1 MSRIAGLS
9 LVIAVSVAGL
19 PAGARAQSLN
29 PTERRIAAWI
39 DAHAGEAVDLLRR
52 VVDINSGTMN
62 FEGVRQV
69 GAVFRERLDTLG
81 FRTTWIPG
89 DAVGRAGHLFG
100 ERTGTRGRRLL
111 LIGHLDTVFEMDSPF
126 QRFERIDD
134 STARGPGI
142 IDMKGGDVIIILA
155 LQALQSVGALDGT
168 QIVVA
173 FTGDEEAP
181 GDPLEVTR
189 RELIDVAKR
198 SDVALGFE
206 DGDGDPAT
214 VAVNRR
220 GFTGW
225 VLSSKGVPAHSSQIF
240 REDVG
245 SGAIYEVA
253 RALSIFHDRL
263 SGEPLLTFNP
273 GVLLGG
279 TTLDFDTVQ
288 SRGTAFGKTNVV
300 AEHAV
305 VTGDLRTIS
314 NEQRERAKAM
324 MLEIV
329 AASLPRTSSSITFRD
344 SYPPMAPTPGNR
356 ALLAKLDSISRA
368 LGTGEVSA
376 SDPQRLGA
384 ADVSFASPHVAAS
397 LDGLGLAGRD
407 DHTVN
412 ETADL
417 QAMSALARRAAILLY
432 RLTR

>member
-1 MSRIAGLS
+1 MAAA
-9 LVIAVSVAGL
+9 AVAP
-19 PAGARAQSLN
+19 PARLQAQSLDA
-29 PTERRIAAWI
+29 TELRIAAWV
-39 DAHAGEAVDLLRR
+39 DAHVPEALDLLQQ
-52 VVDINSGTMN
+52 VVDVNSGTMN
-62 FEGVRQV
+62 FDGVRHV
-69 GAVFRERLDTLG
+69 GALFRDRFEKLG
-81 FRTTWIPG
+81 FRTAWIPG
-89 DAVGRAGHLFG
+89 DAVGRAGHLFA
-100 ERTGTRGRRLL
+100 ERTGTRGQRLL
-111 LIGHLDTVFEMDSPF
+111 LIGHLDTVFEKDSPF
-126 QRFERIDD
+126 QRFERIDS

-142 IDMKGGDVIIILA
+142 IDMKGGDVIIVLA
-155 LQALQSVGALDGT
+155 LQALQAAGVLDGS

-189 RELIDVAKR
+189 RELINVAQR

-225 VLSSKGVPAHSSQIF
+225 VLSSTGVPAHSSQIF

-245 SGAIYEVA
+245 SGAIFEAA
-253 RALSIFHDRL
+253 RALSGFHDRL
-263 SGEPLLTFNP
+263 AGEPLLTFNP

-279 TTLDFDTVQ
+279 TTVDFDTVQ

-314 NEQRERAKAM
+314 NEQRERTKSTM
-324 MLEIV
+324 REIV
-329 AASLPRTSSSITFRD
+329 AASLPHTSSTIAFHD
-344 SYPPMAPTPGNR
+344 SYPPMAPTSGNR
-356 ALLAKLDSISRA
+356 AMLAKLDSISRA
-368 LGTGEVSA
+368 LNTGEVRA

-384 ADVSFASPHVAAS
+384 ADVSFASPHVSAS

-417 QAMSALARRAAILLY
+417 SAMSALARRAAILIY